1 MLSVMTSQMNVLD
14 QYVNFGAKHVVKQY
28 FGDISKHL
36 IIKGWNFFCKV
47 VNYSIELQVRFQ
59 NGFDPNVDLH
69 KLHH

>member
-1 MLSVMTSQMNVLD
+1 MTSPMNALD

-36 IIKGWNFFCKV
+36 KIIKGWKFFCKV
-47 VNYSIELQVRFQ
+47 VNSIKLQVRLQ